1 MNDEMEKSWETVL
14 REEKEQP
21 YFRKLMKDL
30 DQAYANETI
39 YPEKHEIF
47 QAFRLT
53 PFDRVKVVII
63 GQDPYHE
70 NGQAE
75 GLAFSVKKGVKI
87 PPSLRNI
94 FKELES
100 DLGIDKPDHGS
111 LVSWA
116 KEGVLLLNTVLTVR
130 EGAANSH
137 ARMGW
142 KIFTDEVIK
151 KLGERKDP
159 VVFILWGNQA
169 KEKEKF
175 IASHHRIISSAHPS
189 PLSARRGFFGSK
201 PFSIANGYLMA
212 MGKEPVEWKIR

>member
-1 MNDEMEKSWETVL
+1 MSLMDKSWEKVLQEEMEKS
-14 REEKEQP
+14 
-21 YFRKLMKDL
+21 YFRKLMLDL
-30 DQAYANETI
+30 DQAFEKETI
-39 YPEKHEIF
+39 FPDKNEIF
-47 QAFRLT
+47 KTFQLT
-53 PFDRVKVVII
+53 PYDRVKVVII

-70 NGQAE
+70 KGQAE

-116 KEGVLLLNTVLTVR
+116 EEGVLLLNTVLTVR
-130 EGAANSH
+130 EGEANSH
-137 ARMGW
+137 AGLGW

-151 KLGERKDP
+151 KLGEREEP
-159 VVFILWGNQA
+159 VIFILWGNQA
-169 KEKEKF
+169 KEKGKF

-189 PLSARRGFFGSK
+189 PLSGRRGFFGSK
-201 PFSIANGYLMA
+201 PFSKANGYLMA
-212 MGKEPVEWKIR
+212 MGKDPVEWKIR

>member
-1 MNDEMEKSWETVL
+1 MSLMDKSWEKVL
-14 REEKEQP
+14 REEMDKP
-21 YFRKLMKDL
+21 YFRKLMLVL
-30 DQAYANETI
+30 DQAYEKETI
-39 YPEKHEIF
+39 FPDRNEIF
-47 QAFRLT
+47 QAFQLT
-53 PFDRVKVVII
+53 PFDRVKVVIL
-63 GQDPYHE
+63 GQDPYHGK
-70 NGQAE
+70 GQAE

-94 FKELES
+94 FIELES
-100 DLGIDKPDHGS
+100 DQHIDRPDHGS

-130 EGAANSH
+130 EGEANSH
-137 ARMGW
+137 AGQGW
-142 KIFTDEVIK
+142 KIFTDEVMK
-151 KLGERKDP
+151 KLGEREEP

-201 PFSIANGYLMA
+201 PFSKANDYLMA
-212 MGKEPVEWKIR
+212 IGKEPVEWKIR

>member
-1 MNDEMEKSWETVL
+1 MSLMDKSWEKVL
-14 REEKEQP
+14 KEEMDKS
-21 YFRKLMKDL
+21 YFRKLMDDL
-30 DQAYANETI
+30 DQAYEKETI
-39 YPEKHEIF
+39 FPGKNEIF
-47 QAFRLT
+47 QALKLT
-53 PFDRVKVVII
+53 PYDRVKVVII

-130 EGAANSH
+130 EGEANSH

-151 KLGERKDP
+151 KLGKRKEP

-175 IASHHRIISSAHPS
+175 IASHHRVISSAHPS